1 MRKTLLVIM
10 GALILMMIF
19 SACKK
24 AKNTNP
30 QKTVSTKNIQKQ
42 KPDLGFTRVYP
53 DPVIENLTL
62 PGTVTKYGADNTTA
76 KIIRTLRF
84 KNITSAVEE
93 KYDLP
98 NGLILAM
105 IMEESTGVDLM
116 PNGRDD
122 GGFGLVHMQPQLA
135 VQFSLK
141 TYAGCKELKCFKH
154 GRELRGILAEHNYD
168 RKTVL
173 KYDDRFHPILNVDAA
188 GRMLKYYWDQKPIK
202 GYNRL
207 ESAIC
212 RYAGRYNFKQYWR
225 DVQQNM
231 KLLKSKSEVKKAEK
245 LFNKLNPNLRING
258 EKADFKAYI
267 FISQQQAWNYDLQKY
282 ASL

>member
-1 MRKTLLVIM
+1 MRKTLLIIM
-10 GALILMMIF
+10 GTLILIMVF

-24 AKNTNP
+24 TPREHNK
-30 QKTVSTKNIQKQ
+30 KSVSKNIQKQ
-42 KPDLGFTRVYP
+42 KPDLGFVRVYP
-53 DPVIENLTL
+53 DPIIENLTL
-62 PGTVTKYGADNTTA
+62 PGSVTKYGADNTPA

-84 KNITSAVEE
+84 QNITDVVEK
-93 KYDLP
+93 KYGLP
-98 NGLILAM
+98 KNLLLAM

-141 TYAGCKELKCFKH
+141 TYEGCKELRCFKH
-154 GRELRGILAEHNYD
+154 GKELRQILASHNFD
-168 RKTVL
+168 RKSVL
-173 KYDDRFHPILNVDAA
+173 KHDDRFHPILNIDAA

-225 DVQQNM
+225 DVQHNM
-231 KLLKSKSEVKKAEK
+231 KLLKSRSERKKAET
-245 LFNKLNPNLRING
+245 LFNKLNPTLRING
-258 EKADFKAYI
+258 EKADFESYI
-267 FISQQQAWNYDLQKY
+267 FMSQQQAWNYDLKKY